1 MYQTAFSTKDSNSFY
16 NYYKDIAKRVKE
28 RERRYFQDKDRVDI
42 LLVVNMFLTG
52 FDAKKLNTLYV
63 DKNLRYHGLIQA
75 FSRTNRILGQVK
87 SQGNIVCFRNL
98 KAKTDEAITL
108 FSNKDAIETV
118 LLAPYE
124 DYVAQFNAAV
134 AKLLEIA
141 PEVDRVNDLQTEGE
155 MLAFVQ
161 AFRELIRVRN
171 VLGSFTQFSPDDLTL
186 DPQKFEDYKSKYLDI
201 YDRTKRAKE
210 SEAVSI
216 IDEVDFE
223 LELIQ
228 RDEINVAYI
237 LGLLAEVSRDANS
250 LDASQRDESAR
261 KRKLVM
267 DMLGSEAQLRSK
279 RELIERFIE
288 QHMPQAQDSG
298 ASVEET
304 FLTFWNDE
312 RVKAM
317 ENVCTEEGIPPA
329 AFQRLVEEYQF
340 TGKPPLREAVID
352 ALEQKPKILE
362 RKKIT
367 ERIIDKLLGLVAT
380 FDDGL
385 GAI

>member
-1 MYQTAFSTKDSNSFY
+1 MTNTGINGVVDWIIQNHDRKTHNRQFSAMLCVSSVDALITYYETFQRRRDAGEHDLRVATIFTYTANEEDADADGLIGDPDFNIGVDKPINVHTREKLDRFIADYNAMYQTAYSTKDSNSFY
-16 NYYKDIAKRVKE
+16 NYYKDIAKRMKE
-28 RERRYFQDKDRVDI
+28 RERRDFQDKDRVDI

-108 FSNKDAIETV
+108 FSNKDALETV
-118 LLAPYE
+118 LMAPYE
-124 DYVAQFNAAV
+124 EYVAQFNAAV

-141 PEVDRVNDLQTEGE
+141 PNVDSVNDLQTEGE

-201 YDRTKRAKE
+201 YDRTKRTKE
-210 SEAVSI
+210 TEAVSI

-228 RDEINVAYI
+228 R
-237 LGLLAEVSRDANS
+237 
-250 LDASQRDESAR
+250 
-261 KRKLVM
+261 
-267 DMLGSEAQLRSK
+267 
-279 RELIERFIE
+279 
-288 QHMPQAQDSG
+288 
-298 ASVEET
+298 
-304 FLTFWNDE
+304 
-312 RVKAM
+312 
-317 ENVCTEEGIPPA
+317 
-329 AFQRLVEEYQF
+329 
-340 TGKPPLREAVID
+340 
-352 ALEQKPKILE
+352 
-362 RKKIT
+362 
-367 ERIIDKLLGLVAT
+367 GLVARISVPLILMRPVP
-380 FDDGL
+380 FRML
-385 GAI
+385 